1 MASAVKHSVVS
12 LQEGECIKVCTQEF
26 RPVCGD
32 DGKTY
37 SNKCKME
44 KTACEEG
51 RVVRLREEGPCRGRE
66 ED

>member
-1 MASAVKHSVVS
+1 M

-26 RPVCGD
+26 RPVCGV

-37 SNKCKME
+37 SNRCKME

-51 RVVRLREEGPCRGRE
+51 RVVTVRGEGPCKRLKE
-66 ED
+66 